1 MYGYKLPID
10 ALRVLREG
18 EHEDIMNYIK
28 MDNNNILGIEIDP
41 YLLAIQKKM
50 NKLLNDDE
58 NHSGGSWCFTL
69 SIVRAVLCGTYTDEE
84 LLADKRKEDEEYE
97 LFLKRREEQ
106 EQYQRIKERVAIRE
120 KELEIELAEQKTET
134 QAKQLSEK
142 ELSLKKD
149 ELAWEAWD
157 AEREERSASKVCRG
171 NRGSI

>member
-1 MYGYKLPID
+1 MNSQAICAIYL
-10 ALRVLREG
+10 LQRG
-18 EHEDIMNYIK
+18 EHHDVMNYIK
-28 MDNNNILGIEIDP
+28 MDNNNILGIETDP

-50 NKLLNDDE
+50 DKLLNDDGY
-58 NHSGGSWCFTL
+58 HSGGSWCFTL

-97 LFLKRREEQ
+97 SLLKLREEQ
-106 EQYQRIKERVAIRE
+106 QMYKRISDRVAIAE
-120 KELEIELAEQKTET
+120 KELELELA
-134 QAKQLSEK
+134 QANHISGE
-142 ELSLKKD
+142 ELALKKD